1 MLKINTKNASKNKPF
16 LHTMFVDFK
25 TQQVLTCFL
34 KPFLF
39 VDISKGVIAQRIT
52 FVSKIDNKKQAFILL
67 TY

>member
-1 MLKINTKNASKNKPF
+1 MQKINTKNASKNKPF

-34 KPFLF
+34 KPFLLF
-39 VDISKGVIAQRIT
+39 VLSKLFIAQRKT
-52 FVSKIDNKKQAFILL
+52 FVNDIETKKQAFILL